1 MPARVITAPSRP
13 SETSRMASAQNT
25 YESSV
30 NTTSTNHI
38 AAVVSEETMCE
49 GIDNVL

>member
-30 NTTSTNHI
+30 NTTTNRT